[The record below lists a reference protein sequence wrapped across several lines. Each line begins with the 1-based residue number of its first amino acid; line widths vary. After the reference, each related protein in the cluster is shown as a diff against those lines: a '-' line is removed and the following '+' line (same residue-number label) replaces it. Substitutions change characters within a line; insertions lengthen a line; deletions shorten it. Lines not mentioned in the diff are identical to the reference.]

1 MACRCGYREN
11 LLQKRDAYRAKTAVY
26 LDYNATTPVD
36 PAVIGAF
43 ERSCRDQWANPASLH
58 SAGISAWR
66 AMDRDLDTLASYFAW
81 PREGIQFCSSGSEG
95 LDILVSTLLK
105 EDPEITLIS
114 SRAEHPAL
122 YRPLRIMQMKSG
134 TGAGGEAPAA
144 VIVGVDAR
152 GGIRH
157 DELEEVLKKRGRCV
171 LLYSPVN
178 HETGAVQEAEFLYG
192 LVKRYG
198 GRVFLDAVQA
208 APRLAPSG
216 WAGFCDG
223 FVVSSHK
230 LYAPKGLG
238 AVFFKPRNGGFR
250 LQRAGSRTAG
260 AGEGTPAAPL
270 MAALAEAVRRLDP
283 AEEGVALKALTG
295 DFLHLM
301 ARAGLEC
308 RVFTPGDSA
317 PGVLCFGVKG
327 ITDMNGF
334 FSFLYARD
342 ICLSRFSACTA
353 RIDGAS
359 RVLLGMGF
367 SSAEA
372 ATSLRLSLGRYS
384 RRKDLLEFIGAAG
397 DYLRR
402 R

>member
-1 MACRCGYREN
+1 MACRCGYREK
-11 LLQKRDAYRAKTAVY
+11 LLKKRDAYQAKTAVY

-43 ERSCRDQWANPASLH
+43 ERSCRDHWANPASLH

-66 AMDRDLDTLASYFAW
+66 AMDSDLDTLAAHFSW
-81 PREGIQFCSSGSEG
+81 PREGMRFCSGGSQG
-95 LDILVSTLLK
+95 LNILVSTLLE
-105 EDPEITLIS
+105 EDPEITLITS
-114 SRAEHPAL
+114 TVEHSAL
-122 YRPLRIMQMKSG
+122 HKPLRIMRMKSGSG
-134 TGAGGEAPAA
+134 TGAKDPAA

-152 GGIRH
+152 GGIRR
-157 DELEEVLKKRGRCV
+157 DELEDVLKKRGPCA

-178 HETGAVQEAEFLYG
+178 HETGAVQEAEALYG

-198 GRVFLDAVQA
+198 GRVYLDAVQA
-208 APRLAPSG
+208 AARLAPSG
-216 WAGFCDG
+216 WTGFCDG

-238 AVFFKPRNGGFR
+238 ILFLNPREGADLLR
-250 LQRAGSRTAG
+250 RAGGRSIG

-283 AEEGVALKALTG
+283 VEEGVVLKALTG
-295 DFLHLM
+295 DFLHLLS
-301 ARAGLEC
+301 RAGLEC
-308 RVFTPGDSA
+308 RMFTPGDSV

-327 ITDMNGF
+327 ITDMEDF

-353 RIDGAS
+353 RIGGVS
-359 RVLLGMGF
+359 RVLRSMGF
-367 SSAEA
+367 STKEA
-372 ATSLRLSLGRYS
+372 SSSLRMSLGRYS
-384 RRKDLLEFIGAAG
+384 RRKDLMELIAAAG